1 MIFKV
6 VLSLFFIT
14 TIFAN
19 GIYNSNLLDIQSKVF
34 PKIIISDNNIEKKTL
49 GKKIIFVILYE
60 DIDFNMALILKDKI
74 EKNYKRLKDI
84 DFLVELKEIDKFD
97 KKEPLS
103 TAYYFLLTDKNKI
116 HLISNFLIQNNRLTF
131 SYDDTYLEF
140 GIIFSLKINSQIDL
154 FLNLQEL
161 KNSKIELENSIFN
174 AVKIR

>member
-6 VLSLFFIT
+6 LLSLFFIT

-34 PKIIISDNNIEKKTL
+34 PRIIISDKSVEKKTL
-49 GKKIIFVILYE
+49 EKKIIFVILYE
-60 DIDFNMALILKDKI
+60 EIDFNMALILKDKI
-74 EKNYKRLKDI
+74 ERNYKSLKDI

-103 TAYYFLLTDKNKI
+103 TAYYFLLADKNKI
-116 HLISNFLIQNNRLTF
+116 HLISDFLIKNNRLTF
-131 SYDDTYLEF
+131 SYDDTYLEL